1 VHQLLHLGEPIYQWD
16 PLWVYSTYAF
26 EDNKG
31 NLLKMF
37 NGTQAVDIQ
46 IAKKFVQSQQLKGL
60 KKARGL
66 LNN

>member
-1 VHQLLHLGEPIYQWD
+1 
-16 PLWVYSTYAF
+16 
-26 EDNKG
+26 
-31 NLLKMF
+31 MF